1 MPARR
6 RPADAVGT
14 HLLIIDPQVDFMDL
28 PGSTLPVTGADA
40 DMRRLAAFIDA
51 GGSRFDHITVTLDT
65 HELHDIGHPAFWRT
79 ADGRVPAPF
88 TPVTLEDVEQRR
100 IDAAEPALRDYVRGY
115 LRALEAGKRYGHMI
129 WPVHCQVG
137 SPGHAIH
144 PAVLRAIN
152 AWEMRTG
159 MPAQR
164 VLKGRNRLTE
174 HYSAVRAEVVDPRDP
189 FTGTNH
195 DLVDSVRA
203 STRTLVAGEALSHCV
218 KATVEDLVGEIG
230 SASGFTLLTDAMS
243 PVTGFE
249 AQARGFMERMA
260 EQGARLCTLAQ
271 CAS

>member
-1 MPARR
+1 MTT
-6 RPADAVGT
+6 T

-28 PGSTLPVTGADA
+28 PGSTLPVAGASA
-40 DMRRLAAFIDA
+40 DMERLAAFIDA
-51 GGSRFDHITVTLDT
+51 TASRIGRITVTLDT
-65 HELHDIGHPAFWRT
+65 HELHDIGHPVFWRT
-79 ADGRVPAPF
+79 AEGRTPAPF
-88 TPVTLEDVEQRR
+88 TPVSVEDVERGR
-100 IDAAEPALRDYVRGY
+100 IDAADPANREHVRGY
-115 LRALEAGKRYGHMI
+115 LRALRDGQRYGHMI
-129 WPVHCQVG
+129 WPVHCQIG

-152 AWEMRTG
+152 DWESRTG
-159 MPAQR
+159 TPAQR

-189 FTGTNH
+189 ATDINR
-195 DLVDSVRA
+195 DLVDAVRQ

-243 PVTGFE
+243 AVAGFE
-249 AQARGFMERMA
+249 AQGRDFLQRMA
-260 EQGARLCTLAQ
+260 DQGARLCTLAE